1 MEAKKVVD
9 YGSDEFNLLG
19 WVRVWMEDLEKC
31 LAPEDCLQEARDS
44 FWCREALELCEKGK
58 KIFFTP
64 KVRVFVQEVGQ

>member
-1 MEAKKVVD
+1 
-9 YGSDEFNLLG
+9 
-19 WVRVWMEDLEKC
+19 MEDLEKC

-64 KVRVFVQEVGQ
+64 KMRVFVQEVGQ